1 MSEKAVVRSIKE
13 NVKRQGDSWRFV
25 MGREVLTKD
34 QVLERLDNDQGF
46 RKSLVKM
53 VVELSIDIL
62 ARKPES

>member
-1 MSEKAVVRSIKE
+1 MSEKTVLESIKE
-13 NVKRQGDSWRFV
+13 NVRRQNDSWRFV
-25 MGREVLTKD
+25 MGREVLTKSE
-34 QVLERLDNDQGF
+34 VLKRLDNDKGF

>member
-1 MSEKAVVRSIKE
+1 MSEKTVVESIKE
-13 NVKRQGDSWRFV
+13 NVRRQNDSWRFV

-34 QVLERLDNDQGF
+34 EVLKRLDNDKGF

-53 VVELSIDIL
+53 VLELSFDIL

>member
-13 NVKRQGDSWRFV
+13 NVRRQGDSWRFV

-62 ARKPES
+62 TRKPES

>member
-1 MSEKAVVRSIKE
+1 MSEKTILKSIKE
-13 NVKRQGDSWRFV
+13 NVRRQNDSWRFV

-34 QVLERLDNDQGF
+34 DVLKRLDNDKGF

-53 VVELSIDIL
+53 VLELSIDIL

>member
-62 ARKPES
+62 TRKPES

>member
-1 MSEKAVVRSIKE
+1 MSEGEVLKSIKE
-13 NVKRQGDSWRFV
+13 NVRRQDGAWRFV

-34 QVLERLDNDQGF
+34 QVLKRLDNDKGF

-62 ARKPES
+62 TRKPES